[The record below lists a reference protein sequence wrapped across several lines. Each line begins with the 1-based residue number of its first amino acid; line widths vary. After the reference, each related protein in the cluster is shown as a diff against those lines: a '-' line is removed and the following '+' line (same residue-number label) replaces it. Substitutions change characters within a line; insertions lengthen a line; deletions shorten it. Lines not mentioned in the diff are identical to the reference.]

1 MEDEL
6 RASDVTTSPARCVEP
21 DLPLT
26 GTAGRP
32 ARSSPSRRPTP
43 GPCGV
48 LALALGLLSTAG
60 LSGVAAQ
67 EPGAAADAAD
77 LHQRVDTAV
86 EEIAGGIVQIRHRIH
101 ANPELGNRE
110 DDTAA
115 LVAERLRSLGY
126 DRVETGV
133 AHTGVVAVL
142 EGGEPGPVLAV
153 RADMDALPVKER
165 TGLPFAST
173 DSATWNGQTV
183 PVMHACGHD
192 IHTSVGLGVAEVLAG
207 MREDLPGTVKMI
219 FQPAEEGPPEGE
231 RGGAALMR
239 DEGVLEDPRPGAI
252 FALHA
257 FPDLEVGQV
266 GWNPGPSLA
275 AVDHFYVT
283 VEGEQ
288 SHGAYPHLG
297 VDPVVMASQA
307 VTAFQTLRS
316 RNTNPLEPSVVTVG
330 MFHGG
335 ERFNI
340 IPEQVEL
347 EGTVRTYS
355 DSTRDLIER
364 RMDEILAGIT
374 RAGGGDY
381 ELRYDRVTPA
391 TINDQSL
398 ATGAADLWGRTLE
411 EVDVTRVEPVMG
423 GEDFAFFS
431 REVPG
436 FYFRLGT
443 TDPEHGSGGLHTPTF
458 RGDDDA
464 IPIGIRAMSHLV
476 VGYLTGQVEPGS

>member
-1 MEDEL
+1 MIVDRSP
-6 RASDVTTSPARCVEP
+6 RAGPYTPGQPGFDDSSD
-21 DLPLT
+21 PLV
-26 GTAGRP
+26 P
-32 ARSSPSRRPTP
+32 MDPTP
-43 GPCGV
+43 SHRLPSFARLRSGALLTAALAW
-48 LALALGLLSTAG
+48 LALPAG
-60 LSGVAAQ
+60 AAAQ
-67 EPGAAADAAD
+67 EEAAASDAAG
-77 LHQRVDTAV
+77 LHERVDAAVQRVTD
-86 EEIAGGIVQIRHRIH
+86 GIVEIRHEIH

-110 DDTAA
+110 DDTAE

-133 AHTGVVAVL
+133 AHTGVVALL
-142 EGGEPGPVLAV
+142 EGGEPGPVVAV

-165 TGLPFAST
+165 TDLSFASG
-173 DSATWNGQTV
+173 DSATWNGQQV

-192 IHTSVGLGVAEVLAG
+192 VHTSVGLGVAEVLAG
-207 MREDLPGTVKMI
+207 MREELPGTVKMI

-231 RGGAALMR
+231 RGGADLMR
-239 DEGVLEDPRPGAI
+239 DRGVLENPRPGAI

-257 FPDLEVGQV
+257 FPDMEVGEV
-266 GWNPGPSLA
+266 GWNAGPSLA

-307 VTAFQTLRS
+307 VTALQTLRS

-330 MFHGG
+330 MIHGG

-340 IPEQVEL
+340 IPEQVKL

-355 DSTRDLIER
+355 DSTRDRIER
-364 RMDEILAGIT
+364 RMEEVLAGIT
-374 RAGGGDY
+374 EAGGGDY

-391 TINDQSL
+391 TINDASL
-398 ATGAADLWGRTLE
+398 ATGAADLWERTLE
-411 EVDVTRVEPVMG
+411 GVEVEEVPPVMG
-423 GEDFAFFS
+423 GEDFAYFS

-458 RGDDDA
+458 RASDEA
-464 IPIGIRAMSHLV
+464 VPVGIRAMSHLV

>member
-1 MEDEL
+1 MERDF
-6 RASDVTTSPARCVEP
+6 AT
-21 DLPLT
+21 
-26 GTAGRP
+26 
-32 ARSSPSRRPTP
+32 SRRPASPAGSDAVRSSRLPDRAPPARTSV
-43 GPCGV
+43 GPPAV
-48 LALALGLLSTAG
+48 VAVALAALAWIGLPVDA
-60 LSGVAAQ
+60 AAQ
-67 EPGAAADAAD
+67 QGGAAPAAAD
-77 LHQRVDTAV
+77 LHDRVDAATERV
-86 EEIAGGIVQIRHRIH
+86 TDGIVEIRHRIH
-101 ANPELGNRE
+101 ENPELGNRE
-110 DDTAA
+110 DETAA

-133 AHTGVVAVL
+133 AHTGVVGIL
-142 EGGEPGPVLAV
+142 EGGKPGPVVAV

-173 DSATWNGQTV
+173 DSATWNGQRV

-207 MREDLPGTVKMI
+207 MRDELPGTVKMI

-231 RGGAALMR
+231 RGGAELMR
-239 DEGVLEDPRPGAI
+239 DEGVLQDPRPGAI

-266 GWNPGPSLA
+266 GWNAGPSLA

-283 VEGEQ
+283 VKGQQ
-288 SHGAYPHLG
+288 SHGAYPHLS

-307 VTAFQTLRS
+307 VTALQTLRS

-330 MFHGG
+330 MIHGG

-340 IPEQVEL
+340 IPETVEL

-355 DSTRDLIER
+355 DSTRDRIER

-374 RAGGGDY
+374 EAGGGDY

-391 TINDQSL
+391 TINDAGL
-398 ATGAADLWGRTLE
+398 AADASALWKRTME
-411 EVDVTRVEPVMG
+411 DVAVTEVEPVMG
-423 GEDFAFFS
+423 GEDFAYFS

-464 IPIGIRAMSHLV
+464 IPIGIRAMSHAV
-476 VGYLTGQVEPGS
+476 VGYLTGQVETGS

>member
-1 MEDEL
+1 MDLIAPEPDARDRERRSTAAR
-6 RASDVTTSPARCVEP
+6 RAGDAPLSLEVARCG
-21 DLPLT
+21 LAPL
-26 GTAGRP
+26 
-32 ARSSPSRRPTP
+32 
-43 GPCGV
+43 
-48 LALALGLLSTAG
+48 LA
-60 LSGVAAQ
+60 VAAATLLAVLPASIFAQ
-67 EPGAAADAAD
+67 DAGHAE
-77 LHQRVDTAV
+77 LHRQLESAVDRVAPDIIDV
-86 EEIAGGIVQIRHRIH
+86 RHRIH
-101 ANPELGNRE
+101 RHPELGNRE
-110 DDTAA
+110 TETAA
-115 LVAERLRSLGY
+115 LVAERLRELGY

-142 EGGEPGPVLAV
+142 EGGRPGPVVAV

-173 DSATWNGQTV
+173 DSATWNGQRV

-192 IHTSVGLGVAEVLAG
+192 IHTSVGLGVASVLAAV
-207 MREDLPGTVKMI
+207 RDELPGTVKMI

-231 RGGAALMR
+231 EGGAELMQ
-239 DEGVLEDPRPGAI
+239 ELGVLEEPRPGAV

-266 GWNPGPSLA
+266 GWTPGPALA

-283 VEGEQ
+283 VRGEQ

-307 VTAFQTLRS
+307 VTALQTIRS
-316 RNTNPLEPSVVTVG
+316 RNLDPLEPSVVTVG

-340 IPEQVEL
+340 IPSEVKL
-347 EGTVRTYS
+347 EGTIRTYS
-355 DSTRDLIER
+355 DSARDDVER
-364 RMDEILAGIT
+364 RMGEILDGIT
-374 RAGGGDY
+374 RAGGGSY

-391 TINDQSL
+391 TINHPEM
-398 ATGAADLWGRTLE
+398 AREGAAAIA
-411 EVDVTRVEPVMG
+411 DVLGDESVVQVEPVMG
-423 GEDFAFFS
+423 GEDFAYFS

-443 TDPEHGSGGLHTPTF
+443 TNPEYGSGGLHTPDF
-458 RGDDDA
+458 RGDDAA
-464 IPIGIRAMSHLV
+464 IPVGIRAMSRLV
-476 VGYLTGQVEPGS
+476 VGYLTGEVGP